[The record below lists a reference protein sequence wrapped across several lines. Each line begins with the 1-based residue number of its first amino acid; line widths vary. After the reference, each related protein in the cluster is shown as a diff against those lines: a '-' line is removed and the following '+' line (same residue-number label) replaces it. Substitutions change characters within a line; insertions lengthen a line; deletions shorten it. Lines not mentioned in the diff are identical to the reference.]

1 MSFIRFAT
9 RASVLPRF
17 AWTAPRAQRQLVQRA
32 AFSAQAGLSRDVI
45 QSRVY
50 DVLKGFEKVD
60 AAKVSPTAK
69 FSEDLG
75 LDSLD
80 QVEVVMAVEEEFA
93 IEIPDE
99 EADAITTVQEGIALR
114 HFAFRFG
121 AEIPV
126 LPAIDYVSRSPEA
139 H

>member
-1 MSFIRFAT
+1 MSFIRLAA
-9 RASVLPRF
+9 RASALPRF
-17 AWTAPRAQRQLVQRA
+17 AWTAPRVQRQLVQRA

-50 DVLKGFEKVD
+50 EVLKGFEKVD
-60 AAKVSPTAK
+60 AQKITPAAK

-80 QVEVVMAVEEEFA
+80 QVEVVMAEFA

-99 EADAITTVQEGIALR
+99 EADAIATVQQ
-114 HFAFRFG
+114 
-121 AEIPV
+121 
-126 LPAIDYVSRSPEA
+126 AIDYVSRSPEA